1 MNLFSFV
8 GYLIITISYIQLVL
22 FICLIIKVPPTIID
36 SKTSPDI
43 VVEEGSSV
51 NMTCEALGSPEPRIM
66 WKREDNKMIR
76 YDVGEGENQGI
87 IV

>member
-1 MNLFSFV
+1 M
-8 GYLIITISYIQLVL
+8 
-22 FICLIIKVPPTIID
+22 CLNIEVPPTIID
-36 SKTSPDI
+36 SKTSQDI
-43 VVEEGSSV
+43 IVEEGSSV

-87 IV
+87 MVSCIDYNKYNYLSLEKFS

>member
-1 MNLFSFV
+1 M
-8 GYLIITISYIQLVL
+8 
-22 FICLIIKVPPTIID
+22 CLNIEVPPTIID
-36 SKTSPDI
+36 SKTSQDI
-43 VVEEGSSV
+43 IVEEGSSV

-87 IV
+87 LVSCIDYNKYITI